1 MKLDKLWIKE
11 FKNLKDFEI
20 DFDENQTDICIDWS

>member
-1 MKLDKLWIKE
+1 MRIDRLKLVD

-20 DFDENQTDICIDWS
+20 DFDESQPTTIR